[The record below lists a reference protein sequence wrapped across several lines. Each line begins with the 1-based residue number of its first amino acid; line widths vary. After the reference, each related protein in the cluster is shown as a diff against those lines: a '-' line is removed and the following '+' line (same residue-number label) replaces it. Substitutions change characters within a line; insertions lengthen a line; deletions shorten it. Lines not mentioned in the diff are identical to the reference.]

1 MALEAYGGWPGLL
14 DRLCAGDD
22 LSADE
27 AEAILTEILEGQAEP
42 AQIAGFLVGLKVKGE
57 TAIETEGLVRA
68 MVAAAEPLQLPEGT
82 IDIVGTGGVAGR
94 RHGALNVST
103 MACFVAVGGGAT
115 VCKHG
120 NRKASSTSG
129 SFDLLEIL
137 GVEIEMGSE
146 ALAAQVA
153 EHRIGFAFA
162 RTYHPA
168 MRFAGPIRAG
178 LGIPT
183 VFNVLGPLSHPG
195 QPARQVIGAADEAL
209 ADRMMEVFRV
219 RGSEHTWVVTGDGG
233 LDELALTGP
242 SRVLELREGE
252 VSELAL
258 DPADLGLT
266 VVDDSAL
273 VGGPPEEN
281 ALIARAILDGTE
293 TGPKRDIVALNAAAG
308 LVVAGIADGI
318 ADGLERAFAAIT
330 DGSAGAALASI
341 ARG

>member
-219 RGSEHTWVVTGDGG
+219 RGSEHTWVVTGDGD

>member
-1 MALEAYGGWPGLL
+1 M
-14 DRLCAGDD
+14 
-22 LSADE
+22 
-27 AEAILTEILEGQAEP
+27 
-42 AQIAGFLVGLKVKGE
+42 
-57 TAIETEGLVRA
+57 
-68 MVAAAEPLQLPEGT
+68 
-82 IDIVGTGGVAGR
+82 
-94 RHGALNVST
+94 
-103 MACFVAVGGGAT
+103 
-115 VCKHG
+115 
-120 NRKASSTSG
+120 
-129 SFDLLEIL
+129 
-137 GVEIEMGSE
+137 
-146 ALAAQVA
+146 
-153 EHRIGFAFA
+153 
-162 RTYHPA
+162 
-168 MRFAGPIRAG
+168 
-178 LGIPT
+178 
-183 VFNVLGPLSHPG
+183 
-195 QPARQVIGAADEAL
+195 IGAADEAL

>member
-1 MALEAYGGWPGLL
+1 MALEALGGWPGLL

-22 LSADE
+22 LTATETE
-27 AEAILTEILEGQAEP
+27 AVLTEILDGEAEP

-57 TAIETEGLVRA
+57 TAEETEGLVRA
-68 MVAAAEPLQLPEGT
+68 MVAAAEPLELPEGT

-103 MACFVAVGGGAT
+103 MACFIAVGGGAT

-129 SFDLLEIL
+129 SFDLLEAL
-137 GVEIEMGSE
+137 GIEIEMGPE
-146 ALAAQVA
+146 ALAAQVV
-153 EHRIGFAFA
+153 EHRVGFAFA

-195 QPARQVIGAADEAL
+195 QPKRQVIGAAEAGL
-209 ADRMMEVFRV
+209 ADRMASVFRA
-219 RGSEHTWVVTGDGG
+219 RGSAYTWVVTGDGS

-242 SRVLELREGE
+242 SRVLELVDGE
-252 VSELAL
+252 VREFVL
-258 DPADLGLT
+258 DPTDLGLSL
-266 VVDDSAL
+266 VDAGAL
-273 VGGPPEEN
+273 VGGGPEEN
-281 ALIARAILDGTE
+281 AAIAHGIFDGTE
-293 TGPKRDIVALNAAAG
+293 TGPRRDIVALNAAAG

-318 ADGLERAFAAIT
+318 ADGLERAFASIA
-330 DGSAGAALASI
+330 DGSAAAALASI
-341 ARG
+341 SRD